1 MLLAQYTKL
10 NQKEKKDEFYF
21 YDKETFLNLH
31 FISFLQIMLELAGI
45 IILGILAQWVA
56 WKLKIPAILP
66 LILIGLLVG
75 PIAAEFLSEDGSKWI
90 EPVWNGEKGLFPGE
104 SLYYFVSLA
113 ISIILFEGGLTLKR
127 NEIKNVG
134 PVITKLI
141 TIGSAITF
149 FGSGILAHYIFDL
162 SWDVSFLF
170 AGLIIVTGPTVIT
183 PILRNIPLKKDVS
196 TVLKWEGILIDP
208 IGALVAVLVF
218 EFISVGGG
226 GGFTKTALIEFG
238 KILLFGTTFGFT
250 FAHALTY
257 AVNKKM
263 IPHYLL
269 NVVSLS
275 TVLLVFVE
283 SEVFAHE
290 SGLLAVVVMG
300 MVLGNG
306 KLKNLKELLYFK
318 ESLSVLLISILFI
331 LLAANININQLMLLY
346 TWKTAA
352 LFAIVVFVIRPLAV
366 FASTMN
372 SKLQFNEKMF
382 ISWVG
387 PRGIVAAGIAS
398 LFGSKLLKQGVEGA
412 EYITPLVFMI
422 VLGTVLLNATTA
434 RLFAKMVGVFLK
446 SSNAILFVGA
456 SKPSRLI
463 ASYLRDKGKRVV
475 LIDSNKTFIEKAMED
490 DLEAFNVNIYDDD
503 LTDNIELNDVG
514 YLIALTG
521 NDAVNKYALTNFSES
536 LGEHGSYRLA
546 SSLEV
551 INATTEERQGFFTP
565 KDDYINL
572 SEAFRENP
580 TIKEVSINSE
590 AEYNKIFTIL
600 AKEEKSIPLFIEK
613 EESLY
618 LIPEFEKLDLEKK
631 DITLSYLGKDVGDD
645 YKIEIEQEEVEI
657 EDEDPLVKTAV
668 KPVGD
673 EKN

>member
-1 MLLAQYTKL
+1 M
-10 NQKEKKDEFYF
+10 
-21 YDKETFLNLH
+21 
-31 FISFLQIMLELAGI
+31 IELAGI

-56 WKLKIPAILP
+56 WKFKIPAILP

-75 PIAAEFLSEDGSKWI
+75 PIAAAYLSEDGSKWI
-90 EPVWNGEKGLFPGE
+90 EPVWNGEKGLFPGD

-141 TIGSAITF
+141 TLGSAITF

-162 SWDVSFLF
+162 SWEISFLF

-331 LLAANININQLMLLY
+331 LLAANINISDLMLLY

-352 LFAIVVFVIRPLAV
+352 LFAIIVFVIRPLAV
-366 FASTMN
+366 FGSTIN
-372 SKLQFNEKMF
+372 SKLQFNEKLF

-446 SSNAILFVGA
+446 SSNAILFIGA

-475 LIDSNKTFIEKAMED
+475 LIDSNKTFIEKAIED
-490 DLEAFNVNIYDDD
+490 DLEAINLNIYDDD

-521 NDAVNKYALTNFSES
+521 NDAVNKYALSNFAEAF
-536 LGEHGSYRLA
+536 GEHGAFRLA

-551 INATTEERQGFFTP
+551 INATSEERQGFFTP

-580 TIKEVSINSE
+580 TIKEVSISSE
-590 AEYNKIFTIL
+590 EEYEKIFEIL
-600 AKEEKSIPLFIEK
+600 ANEEKSIPLFIEK
-613 EESLY
+613 EEGLY
-618 LIPEFEKLDLEKK
+618 LIPEFEKLDIEKTG
-631 DITLSYLGKDVGDD
+631 IILSYLGKDVGED
-645 YKIEIEQEEVEI
+645 YKVEIDQEKVEI
-657 EDEDPLVKTAV
+657 EDEEPLIEKAVDPIA
-668 KPVGD
+668 D
-673 EKN
+673 EEI